1 MRNGKG
7 GAAVPDE
14 TAGDRAEQRSAGDR
28 AEHRSAGNRAEQR
41 EATRRALLA
50 EGRRRF
56 AEDGYHEVVLAE
68 VARAAGVTKGAA
80 YHHFDSKAGLFRAVV
95 AEVQGELGDRVAA
108 AADEETDPW
117 EQFRAGC
124 RAFLA
129 AGADPAVRRIVLV
142 DAPTVLGWEE
152 WRALD
157 EESSARHLTEALE
170 DLVEAGVVTAQ
181 PVGPLARLLSGAMNE
196 AALWLAGSDEPE
208 ALERTVDALDGLLSG
223 IRRQKA

>member
-1 MRNGKG
+1 M
-7 GAAVPDE
+7 PDE
-14 TAGDRAEQRSAGDR
+14 AAGDRAEQRA
-28 AEHRSAGNRAEQR
+28 AGNRAEQR

-56 AEDGYHEVVLAE
+56 AEDGYHGVVLAE
-68 VARAAGVTKGAA
+68 VARAVGVTKGAA

-95 AEVQGELGDRVAA
+95 AEVQGDLGDRVAA

-117 EQFRAGC
+117 ERLRAGC

-129 AGADPAVRRIVLV
+129 AGEDPAVRRIVLV

-170 DLVEAGVVTAQ
+170 SLVEAGVVTAQ
-181 PVGPLARLLSGAMNE
+181 PVEPLARLLSGAMNE
-196 AALWLAGSDEPE
+196 AALWLARSDEPE

-223 IRRQKA
+223 IRREQA

>member
-1 MRNGKG
+1 M
-7 GAAVPDE
+7 PDE
-14 TAGDRAEQRSAGDR
+14 AAGDRAEQR
-28 AEHRSAGNRAEQR
+28 EAGNRAEQR

-56 AEDGYHEVVLAE
+56 AEDGYHGVVLAE
-68 VARAAGVTKGAA
+68 VARAVGVTKGAA

-95 AEVQGELGDRVAA
+95 AEVQGDLGDRVAA

-117 EQFRAGC
+117 ERLRAGC

-129 AGADPAVRRIVLV
+129 AGEDPAVRRIVLV

-170 DLVEAGVVTAQ
+170 SLVEAGVVTAQ
-181 PVGPLARLLSGAMNE
+181 PVEPLARLLSGAMNE
-196 AALWLAGSDEPE
+196 AALWLARSDEPE

-223 IRRQKA
+223 IRCEQA

>member
-1 MRNGKG
+1 M
-7 GAAVPDE
+7 PDE
-14 TAGDRAEQRSAGDR
+14 AAGDRAEQR
-28 AEHRSAGNRAEQR
+28 EAGNRAEQR

-56 AEDGYHEVVLAE
+56 AEDGYHGVVLAE
-68 VARAAGVTKGAA
+68 VARAVGVTKGAA

-95 AEVQGELGDRVAA
+95 AEVQGDLGDRVAA

-117 EQFRAGC
+117 ERLRAGC

-129 AGADPAVRRIVLV
+129 AGEDPAVRRIVLV
-142 DAPTVLGWEE
+142 DAPTVLEWEE

-170 DLVEAGVVTAQ
+170 SLVEAGVVTAQ
-181 PVGPLARLLSGAMNE
+181 PVEPLARLLSGAMNE
-196 AALWLAGSDEPE
+196 AALWLARSDEPE

-223 IRRQKA
+223 IRREQA